1 MDRPVHASRRDFL
14 KLAPFAALGTASL
27 GAAPDPRALLKDGRQ
42 REDSSFPARPAGSRP
57 VWDLTTEP
65 MEKVRVGIIG
75 LNRGRAHVNSCVA
88 LPWVEVRAL
97 CDIKDDVARA
107 QAEVVRKKTGKTP
120 DVHSGDENAWEKLVA
135 RDDIDVVYVATP
147 WEWHKPMA
155 VRAME
160 HGKHAFVEVNCGVS
174 VRECWELVDASEKY
188 RRHCPILENCAYGE
202 EELFV
207 RRMSAE
213 GLFGDLKHAEG
224 AYIHDQRG
232 SAPDSTFFRPQR
244 DWRRKYHTIID
255 GNPYPTH
262 AIGPLATYLG
272 LGRGDIMT
280 RAVSVSS
287 PEIGLT
293 QLREKA
299 GADKA
304 RTASER
310 FTCGDMNTTLIKT
323 ARGRSIVLQH
333 DNTSPRPYS
342 RINALC
348 GTEAT
353 FFGYPARLALDA
365 GNRHPLLDP
374 NEKRNSH
381 SWTYEGERLK
391 KFMQANPHP
400 LVKLAGEDAR
410 KVGGH
415 GGMDHLMNFRFLDCV
430 RRGLT
435 PDMTVYDAA
444 AWSCLLEVSH
454 LSVTSGSLPV
464 EIPDF
469 TRGGWKT
476 LPPLPLIT

>member
-1 MDRPVHASRRDFL
+1 
-14 KLAPFAALGTASL
+14 
-27 GAAPDPRALLKDGRQ
+27 
-42 REDSSFPARPAGSRP
+42 
-57 VWDLTTEP
+57 
-65 MEKVRVGIIG
+65 
-75 LNRGRAHVNSCVA
+75 
-88 LPWVEVRAL
+88 
-97 CDIKDDVARA
+97 
-107 QAEVVRKKTGKTP
+107 
-120 DVHSGDENAWEKLVA
+120 
-135 RDDIDVVYVATP
+135 
-147 WEWHKPMA
+147 
-155 VRAME
+155 
-160 HGKHAFVEVNCGVS
+160 
-174 VRECWELVDASEKY
+174 CWELVDASEKY
-188 RRHCPILENCAYGE
+188 GRHCPILENANYGE

-232 SAPDSTFFRPQR
+232 TAPDDTFFRPQR

-262 AIGPLATYLG
+262 GIGPLASYLG
-272 LGRGDIMT
+272 LGRGDVMT

-287 PEIGLT
+287 PEIGLS
-293 QLREKA
+293 QLRRKA
-299 GADKA
+299 GADQA

-310 FTCGDMNTTLIKT
+310 FTCGDVNTTLIKT
-323 ARGRSIVLQH
+323 ALGRSIVLQH
-333 DNTSPRPYS
+333 DNTTPRPYS

-353 FFGYPARLALDA
+353 FFGFPARLAIDA
-365 GNRHPLLDP
+365 GNKHPLLDP
-374 NEKRNSH
+374 KEKRNSH
-381 SWTYEGERLK
+381 EWTYEGERLK

-415 GGMDHLMNFRFLDCV
+415 GGTDHLMNFRLLDCV

-435 PDMTVYDAA
+435 PDLTVYDAA

-454 LSVTSGSLPV
+454 LSVTSGSMPV